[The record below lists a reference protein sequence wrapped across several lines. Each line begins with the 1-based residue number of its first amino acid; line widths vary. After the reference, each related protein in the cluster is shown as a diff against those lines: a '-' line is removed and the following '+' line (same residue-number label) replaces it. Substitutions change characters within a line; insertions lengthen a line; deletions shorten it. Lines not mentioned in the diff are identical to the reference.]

1 AFAAGDVDG
10 VLAIFG
16 ERFTDMS
23 NEQASFYGGEAPL
36 VMRHR
41 VMNVFKQNHARLAVT
56 IIAIRVLGNV
66 AFDWGWHQLTLTPK
80 NGGEPTMK
88 RTRYLEI
95 WQKDAKGQWRIITFL
110 DNPDMVPEMPPRDV
124 LEALKN
130 VVANQRRV
138 GVKLSKSSRDRERA
152 RTMAKR

>member
-1 AFAAGDVDG
+1 MSPVFDRKMAITMGGRNRMDDRQAIRLAKSKLRDAFAAGDVDG

-110 DNPDMVPEMPPRDV
+110 DNPDM
-124 LEALKN
+124 
-130 VVANQRRV
+130 
-138 GVKLSKSSRDRERA
+138 
-152 RTMAKR
+152 